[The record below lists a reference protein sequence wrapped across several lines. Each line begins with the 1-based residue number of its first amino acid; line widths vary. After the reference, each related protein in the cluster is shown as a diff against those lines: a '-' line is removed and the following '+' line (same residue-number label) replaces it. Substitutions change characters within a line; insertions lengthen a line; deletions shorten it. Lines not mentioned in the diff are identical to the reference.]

1 MELEKPKPFQ
11 RNMTDEEQV
20 EAFELAL
27 DALVN
32 MYAEEFDLSY
42 VSMVGVLAVKQSE
55 LCNAALDD
63 GENYDEEEDW
73 QV

>member
-1 MELEKPKPFQ
+1 
-11 RNMTDEEQV
+11 
-20 EAFELAL
+20 
-27 DALVN
+27 
-32 MYAEEFDLSY
+32 MYAEEFYLSY

-63 GENYDEEEDW
+63 GENYDEEEKDW